1 MSNRKA
7 YPTALLGRLFLCPEI
22 VMHHARPPPVSVQ
35 IINPLTTKG
44 GIAYVLSHL
53 PVLRGKLRPRRA
65 L

>member
-1 MSNRKA
+1 MYNRIT
-7 YPTALLGRLFLCPEI
+7 PRTALAGRLFLCPEI
-22 VMHHARPPPVSVQ
+22 AVHHARPPPVSVQ

-53 PVLRGKLRPRRA
+53 PALRGELRPRRT

>member
-1 MSNRKA
+1 MHNPITHRTVL
-7 YPTALLGRLFLCPEI
+7 PGRLFLCPETA
-22 VMHHARPPPVSVQ
+22 VHHARPPPVSVQ

-53 PVLRGKLRPRRA
+53 PLLRGEFRPGRA

>member
-1 MSNRKA
+1 MYKQITRL
-7 YPTALLGRLFLCPEI
+7 TALSGRLFLCPETA
-22 VMHHARPPPVSVQ
+22 VHHARPPPVSVQ

-53 PVLRGKLRPRRA
+53 PLLRGEFRPGRA

>member
-1 MSNRKA
+1 MYKQITRL
-7 YPTALLGRLFLCPEI
+7 TALPGRLFLCSEI

-53 PVLRGKLRPRRA
+53 PLLRGEFRPGRA